1 MKTTKF
7 SYFMPLLAC
16 ALALGIFGCQKETV
30 NAPTVAEESLISK
43 QEVALT
49 TRAAGGN
56 QMANGGGT
64 TVEGGEKSTFV
75 FNAVKKSD
83 GSVTGHLVY
92 KIRVSNIGIKI
103 VLT

>member
-16 ALALGIFGCQKETV
+16 ALALGIFGCTKETV
-30 NAPTVAEESLISK
+30 NAPVAEESLTSK
-43 QEVALT
+43 QEVTLT

-64 TVEGGEKSTFV
+64 TVEGG
-75 FNAVKKSD
+75 
-83 GSVTGHLVY
+83 
-92 KIRVSNIGIKI
+92 
-103 VLT
+103 